1 MGMSGWILD
10 NEEMFFEGAN
20 DVLHECES
28 FQEFV
33 GIMKPQ
39 MDLVSHI
46 DNIEEQLSEMW
57 NDFWSDLV

>member
-39 MDLVSHI
+39 MDLVSHL
-46 DNIEEQLSEMW
+46 DNVEEQLSEMW

>member
-39 MDLVSHI
+39 MDLVPHL
-46 DNIEEQLSEMW
+46 DNVEEQLSEMW
-57 NDFWSDLV
+57 NEFWSNHV